1 MRIRSLVQRNFL
13 AHHVAKIRDKIASE
27 IEILLA
33 AIDPTVPVDIT
44 SQFGQIFAPDIM
56 GELIG
61 LPAEDRAY
69 VSELTGVFMQGIDP
83 ASSFHLRLRRR
94 KAAHEQRKYVRKV
107 IESRRAEPRDD
118 LVTALVQNS
127 SG

>member
-44 SQFGQIFAPDIM
+44 SQLARF
-56 GELIG
+56 
-61 LPAEDRAY
+61 
-69 VSELTGVFMQGIDP
+69 
-83 ASSFHLRLRRR
+83 
-94 KAAHEQRKYVRKV
+94 
-107 IESRRAEPRDD
+107 SRR
-118 LVTALVQNS
+118 TS
-127 SG
+127 WGS